1 MEHTRLVVRLTEA
14 EENQAI
20 EIARAKNKCSTEHGA
35 QSKLVDKE
43 KSDFERTVEGT
54 RAELAIGK
62 ALGLPINLSGIGDPS
77 GDGGFDLKVGEDTID
92 VKYTSMIGGNLLFR
106 SLESFKASIAVLTEP
121 DEPGGKGIVIAGW
134 ITRRE
139 FSRVHSVVQR
149 VEASGPDTF
158 TYRCDRSHLKP
169 FQRIIDLKKSY
180 DRAARPAPEP
190 VRPTKPARKLTTAD
204 LELISKMVTTAN
216 KISDQFAGRGF
227 SGNIYALTA
236 EKLPDDYAR
245 IKYFERKIEAEP
257 TKELCA
263 SYLRLLQNL
272 HGYFERAAHVS

>member
-1 MEHTRLVVRLTEA
+1 MEQSRLVVRLTEA

-54 RAELAIGK
+54 RAELAIAK
-62 ALGLPINLSGIGDPS
+62 VLGLELNLTGIDNPS
-77 GDGGFDLKVGEDTID
+77 GDGGYDFRVGEDTID
-92 VKYTSMIGGNLLFR
+92 VKYTNMIGGNLLFR
-106 SLESFKASIAVLTEP
+106 SPESFKATISVFTEP
-121 DEPGGKGIVIAGW
+121 EAPGQNGVAIVGW

-139 FSRVHSVVQR
+139 FLSIATEYDAGNGRTAYLAPR
-149 VEASGPDTF
+149 AS
-158 TYRCDRSHLKP
+158 LKP

-190 VRPTKPARKLTTAD
+190 VRPTKPARKLTRAD
-204 LELISKMVTTAN
+204 LELISKMVTIAN
-216 KISDQFAGRGF
+216 KISDEFAGRGF